1 MGVMVVYK
9 TSSEHARGIEE
20 YMREFERRTGKV
32 LETIDPDSR
41 RGTDICRLYDVVEYP
56 TIIATSNDGQLL
68 RMWRG
73 VTLPLIDEVSSYV
86 V

>member
-1 MGVMVVYK
+1 MVVYK
-9 TSSEHARGIEE
+9 AHSEHARGVEE

-41 RGTDICRLYDVVEYP
+41 RGADICRLYDVVEYP
-56 TIIATSNDGQLL
+56 TIIATTNDGQLL

-73 VTLPLIDEVSSYV
+73 VTLPLIDEVNSYV
-86 V
+86 I